1 MQMLADRHR
10 PVAAHQDQRIDLV
23 LRESA
28 QEFFGAGH
36 FGPAT
41 VALPHRVG
49 GRVAPIGRADD
60 CAALVDDPANPVAGE
75 LDQSA
80 LGIVLGQQQ
89 PIEAVS
95 DPDHVPA
102 AVSRGKS
109 GRVDHRVGSRR
120 VPANGTD
127 RDSLYRGIHDSQV

>member
-1 MQMLADRHR
+1 M
-10 PVAAHQDQRIDLV
+10 
-23 LRESA
+23 
-28 QEFFGAGH
+28 
-36 FGPAT
+36 
-41 VALPHRVG
+41 
-49 GRVAPIGRADD
+49 
-60 CAALVDDPANPVAGE
+60 DDPANPVAGE
-75 LDQSA
+75 LDQAA

-109 GRVDHRVGSRR
+109 GRVDHRIESRR
-120 VPANGTD
+120 VPATGAD